1 MAYRT
6 AASIFDRVRLFGAD
20 ARGVAAIEFG
30 ITGLLLA
37 IGLLNAV
44 DVGYYAY
51 RRMEVE
57 NAAEVGAQAAWKIC
71 ADQSK
76 DLPATVNCPTLN
88 TTITTAIRSTT
99 LGSGVSLASGTG
111 AINPNPGEGY
121 YCVNSS
127 NALIFQGSV
136 SSPPTTCSTGVAPG
150 DYPKCKLPTHINHYS
165 QDSSA

>member
-71 ADQSK
+71 AGLLYTSDAA
-76 DLPATVNCPTLN
+76 D
-88 TTITTAIRSTT
+88 
-99 LGSGVSLASGTG
+99 
-111 AINPNPGEGY
+111 E
-121 YCVNSS
+121 
-127 NALIFQGSV
+127 
-136 SSPPTTCSTGVAPG
+136 
-150 DYPKCKLPTHINHYS
+150 
-165 QDSSA
+165 